1 MTEQFEMGDPS
12 AGRGIGA
19 LLGGLGL
26 VAALTVGAL
35 ALDSGT
41 PAAASG
47 LERFD
52 SCAEL
57 QTWTDDL
64 QAAPAF
70 EGDTEDMA
78 LEEGRTVAGVPAA
91 APTSVATAS
100 GAASGPVA
108 DADRSAEVRRD
119 TAGADASSSAGDAAT
134 GSSAGGGTGGTG
146 GTNTVVEGVDEVDVI
161 DRVAEDRLLV
171 SRNGVLAL
179 VELSSLS
186 LVAELPGLPPD
197 ARISVAAGVV
207 FAAGSSRDFTGTE
220 VVRVRIDGDTLVEEG
235 RWSTPGY
242 LLDARR
248 TGDRLHVV
256 AVDQPF
262 DAGVVPFEDGPV
274 PCDQVWRPVEPA
286 TTAAATLV
294 ATLPAEGSLEPTAV
308 AEVTGSGGNLLVTGD
323 AVYVVTETYDDAGQ
337 VSSGIHRFELA
348 TLAPTGSG
356 AVPGA
361 VAGPFALSEH
371 EGHLRVATSR
381 TGGFVG
387 RPVPIEGDGSIGG
400 PAVDVPAAEVTIEP
414 APAPNAVGAA
424 EPAVAPEPVSATAT
438 AAPASDTT
446 VPGTD
451 TTVPGTDPDVPLPTT
466 SVPGTSTT
474 VAETTTTVTE
484 TTTTVAESTTTTEA
498 VSDEGALA
506 EVFVLDLE
514 GDLDVVGSTGRFGR
528 AFETIHGVR
537 FVGDLGYVV
546 TFLQSDPFW
555 VLDLSDPAAPAVVGE
570 LQIPGFSGYL
580 HPVGDDRVVGF
591 GPDGNGRIAARL
603 FDVTDPSAPSVVDE
617 LVLGDDSPVAYD
629 HHAFVGLGD
638 ARFAVPV
645 TDYPQ
650 YVGGACFESVPDVR
664 DPIVDPDTTIVEPV
678 PLPAPEPG
686 PAEGGD
692 DSVRPGGGAT
702 GIAVGEP
709 VPTCE
714 PPQPVGGRT
723 GAVVLAVVDGRLQV
737 TEEATMERPELTAER
752 VVQAPDGSWII
763 LSYDRLAATSGGQ
776 ELVLPLG

>member
-1 MTEQFEMGDPS
+1 MTEQFEMGNPS

-64 QAAPAF
+64 QVAPAF
-70 EGDTEDMA
+70 EGDTEDML
-78 LEEGRTVAGVPAA
+78 LEEDVAAVPSTAVASAA
-91 APTSVATAS
+91 
-100 GAASGPVA
+100 GAAGGPVA
-108 DADRSAEVRRD
+108 GLDQSAETSR
-119 TAGADASSSAGDAAT
+119 DAASAPAPAPASAST
-134 GSSAGGGTGGTG
+134 DDAASAEGSGGGSTG

-197 ARISVAAGVV
+197 ARISVADGVV
-207 FAAGSSRDFTGTE
+207 FAAGSSQDFTGTE

-262 DAGVVPFEDGPV
+262 ETGVVPFEDGPV

-286 TTAAATLV
+286 TTPAATLV

-337 VSSGIHRFELA
+337 VTSGIHRFDLA

-381 TGGFVG
+381 NGGFVG

-400 PAVDVPAAEVTIEP
+400 PAVDVPSGDVIVEP
-414 APAPNAVGAA
+414 VPGPTVVGGP
-424 EPAVAPEPVSATAT
+424 EPAVAPETASATAT
-438 AAPASDTT
+438 AAQAPDTT
-446 VPGTD
+446 VPGSD
-451 TTVPGTDPDVPLPTT
+451 TTVPGTDPDASIPTT

-474 VAETTTTVTE
+474 VPE
-484 TTTTVAESTTTTEA
+484 TTTTVAETTTTVAETTTTTEP

-506 EVFVLDLE
+506 EVFVLDLD

-528 AFETIHGVR
+528 GFETIHGVR
-537 FVGDLGYVV
+537 FVGDVGYVV
-546 TFLQSDPFW
+546 TFLQTDPFW

-580 HPVGDDRVVGF
+580 HPVGEDRVVGF

-603 FDVTDPSAPSVVDE
+603 FDVSDPAAPAVVDE

-645 TDYPQ
+645 TDYPEYQ
-650 YVGGACFESVPDVR
+650 EFVSDADCIIGPGPR
-664 DPIVDPDTTIVEPV
+664 
-678 PLPAPEPG
+678 PLPTDDAVIIDPG
-686 PAEGGD
+686 PA
-692 DSVRPGGGAT
+692 
-702 GIAVGEP
+702 
-709 VPTCE
+709 CQ

-723 GAVVLAVVDGRLQV
+723 GAVVLEVVDGRLQV
-737 TEEATMERPELTAER
+737 AEEATMERPELTAER

-763 LSYDRLAATSGGQ
+763 LSYDRLAATSGGR
-776 ELVLPLG
+776 ELVLPIG